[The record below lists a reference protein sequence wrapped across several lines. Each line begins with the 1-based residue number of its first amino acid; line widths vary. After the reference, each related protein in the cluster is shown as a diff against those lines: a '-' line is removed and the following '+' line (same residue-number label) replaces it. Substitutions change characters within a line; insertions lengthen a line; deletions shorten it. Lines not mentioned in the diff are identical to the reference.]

1 MPLSHPPPTE
11 GTGLEPVLHLSGV
24 TKSYA
29 RVVGESLARGRRQ
42 VLADV
47 SLTIRR
53 GEIYGFVGLN
63 GAGKT
68 TTIKIALGLT
78 HPDAGTVR
86 LFGEDVSADP
96 CARVGYAP
104 EKPGFASFLTGLEVL
119 EYAAR
124 LLGCR
129 LPGARFQE
137 VLERVG
143 LWDDRGKQVA
153 NYSKGMQQRL
163 ALAAAM
169 LHDPDLYVLDEPS
182 SGLDPLGRRLVKE
195 ILKELRRAGRTVFFS
210 THILADVREICD
222 RIGVIHQGR
231 MVFEGTLEQ
240 FNPTQ
245 GDLEERFVALIG
257 AGLGVVPN
265 GSSLD
270 LESPQGIS

>member
-1 MPLSHPPPTE
+1 MPTPLPTSADFAGSAGSE
-11 GTGLEPVLHLSGV
+11 AVLHLAGV
-24 TKSYA
+24 AKSYA

-47 SLTIRR
+47 GLTIRP

-86 LFGEDVSADP
+86 LFGEPLNGSA

-104 EKPGFASFLTGLEVL
+104 EKPGFALFLTGLEVL

-124 LLGCR
+124 LLGR
-129 LPGARFQE
+129 ALPAARFQE
-137 VLERVG
+137 VLDRVG

-169 LHDPDLYVLDEPS
+169 LHDPELYVLDEPS
-182 SGLDPLGRRLVKE
+182 SGLDPLGRRLVKD
-195 ILKELRRAGRTVFFS
+195 ILKDLRRAGRTIFFS
-210 THILADVREICD
+210 THILADVREVCD

-231 MVFEGTLEQ
+231 MVFEGTLDQ
-240 FNPTQ
+240 YNPAG

-257 AGLGVVPN
+257 AGAN
-265 GSSLD
+265 G
-270 LESPQGIS
+270 EAVSPT

>member
-1 MPLSHPPPTE
+1 MSGMGGRSGV
-11 GTGLEPVLHLSGV
+11 GTGPGAAEAVLRLAGV
-24 TKSYA
+24 SKTYA

-47 SLTIRR
+47 GLTIRP

-68 TTIKIALGLT
+68 TSIKIALGLT
-78 HPDAGTVR
+78 HPDAGTVEV
-86 LFGEDVSADP
+86 FGEPWSPRA
-96 CARVGYAP
+96 CGRVGYAP
-104 EKPGFASFLTGLEVL
+104 EKPAFSDFLTGAEILQF
-119 EYAAR
+119 AAR
-124 LLGCR
+124 LLGVSPSDQR
-129 LPGARFQE
+129 YRE

-153 NYSKGMQQRL
+153 HYSKGMQQRL

-169 LHDPDLYVLDEPS
+169 LHDPELYVLDEPS

-195 ILKELRRAGRTVFFS
+195 ILRDLRRAGRTIFFS

-231 MVFEGTLEQ
+231 MIFEGTLEE
-240 FNPTQ
+240 FNPGG
-245 GDLEERFVALIG
+245 GDLEERFVSLIG
-257 AGLGVVPN
+257 GPEALAGSTLGTE
-265 GSSLD
+265 D
-270 LESPQGIS
+270 